1 MNDFI
6 NNLPS
11 IGNMFK
17 LIVFLILA
25 MIIVGLVTKIIATLL
40 PFAILAALAYGVY
53 YLVVRNSEKSKRSL

>member
-25 MIIVGLVTKIIATLL
+25 MIIVGLVTKILATLL
-40 PFAILAALAYGVY
+40 PFVILAALAYGVY
-53 YLVVRNSEKSKRSL
+53 YLVMRNSEKSKRSL